1 MSKITYATKVVQH
14 GDVRSEELN
23 EPASAATIATMPPPP
38 VTPSVPPAPP
48 RKVVDIPKGEPAA
61 VALQLLAKLNPNLA
75 DEMVGHVKECD
86 RALAELVTIAGEQHE
101 PSLPASI
108 SQAHRWV
115 ALRSVRESTLKA
127 LGRPVPDR
135 GSVEVE
141 VAMLISSVPKL
152 LGLARGRV
160 GQLVR
165 EWGQKKAQA
174 DGELQIACGY
184 ISNDTSEIDNA
195 VWQHRASGLCHVS
208 DRHMRRLT
216 ELLETVAKADNLL
229 VALSDDDEAVRIG
242 ACVRIDYKPPTNPSE
257 APFKLITL
265 GENQ

>member
-1 MSKITYATKVVQH
+1 MH
-14 GDVRSEELN
+14 
-23 EPASAATIATMPPPP
+23 
-38 VTPSVPPAPP
+38 
-48 RKVVDIPKGEPAA
+48 DIPKGEPGA
-61 VALQLLAKLNPNLA
+61 VALQLLARLNPNLA

-86 RALAELVTIAGEQHE
+86 RALAEVVAVASGRHE
-101 PSLPASI
+101 PSLPSFI
-108 SQAHRWV
+108 GQAHRWC
-115 ALRSVRESTLKA
+115 ALRGVRESTLKA
-127 LGRPVPDR
+127 LGRPVPNR

-141 VAMLISSVPKL
+141 VARLVAGIPKL

-160 GQLVR
+160 AQLVR

-174 DGELQIACGY
+174 DSELQIACGY
-184 ISNDTSEIDNA
+184 ISDDTSEIDNA

-216 ELLETVAKADNLL
+216 ELLEGTNKADALL
-229 VALSDDDEAVRIG
+229 HALSDDDEAVRIG
-242 ACVRIDYKPPTNPSE
+242 ACVRIDYRPPTNPSE